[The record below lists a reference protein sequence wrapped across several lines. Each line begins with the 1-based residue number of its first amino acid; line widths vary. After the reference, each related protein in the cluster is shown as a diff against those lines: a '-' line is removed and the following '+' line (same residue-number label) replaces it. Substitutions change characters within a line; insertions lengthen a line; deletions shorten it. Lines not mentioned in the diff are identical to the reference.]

1 MSKNERISELEFK
14 IRLLEQRGEESL
26 SDLELVRLTTLR
38 EQQASQKEQG
48 WVAKK
53 TVPVKLLARFHV
65 PMCKEASKGS
75 DNLNHTETGRNEEED
90 ELSPRR
96 KVPNISNFFVKE
108 AKKALL
114 TENPKGKLNM
124 KSVRDSWNSLPSDKK
139 ENIKKDIVDEQS
151 LEAAA
156 KVRKEKKKA
165 RDLGYRKKEK
175 HTKGQEEEEKVNF
188 LREFDE
194 MLVKKQTKLANM
206 MVEKDDLTSEIAT
219 TAGENK
225 VMDRMISELE
235 EEEIK
240 MKSRIKEALNHHKI
254 CKK

>member
-156 KVRKEKKKA
+156 KVRKEK
-165 RDLGYRKKEK
+165 
-175 HTKGQEEEEKVNF
+175 
-188 LREFDE
+188 
-194 MLVKKQTKLANM
+194 
-206 MVEKDDLTSEIAT
+206 
-219 TAGENK
+219 
-225 VMDRMISELE
+225 
-235 EEEIK
+235 
-240 MKSRIKEALNHHKI
+240 
-254 CKK
+254 